1 MSKTFIGSAHYWEN
15 RYRGGSN
22 SGKGSYGELAKF
34 KAEVLNALV
43 QENSIRS
50 VIEFGCGD
58 GNQLALAAYSQYVG
72 YDVSE
77 TAVELCRTTFA
88 NDSTKTFATVDEYQ
102 GERADLA
109 ISLDVLFH
117 LVEDEVFE
125 AYMHRLFGAAER
137 FVVIYC
143 SDVDRPIQAKSPHV
157 RHRHFSS
164 WVTRHLPLFQLVRR
178 IENRYRDGR
187 RTRQG
192 HSSPSDFF
200 IYERCGPGA

>member
-1 MSKTFIGSAHYWEN
+1 MSKNFVGSARYWEN
-15 RYRGGSN
+15 RYRSGNN
-22 SGKGSYGELAKF
+22 SGKGSYGDLAEF
-34 KAEVLNALV
+34 KAEVLNTLV
-43 QENSIRS
+43 REKSIRS

-58 GNQLALAAYSQYVG
+58 GNQLSLAAYPQYVG

-77 TAVELCRTTFA
+77 TAIEICRQTFA
-88 NDSTKTFATVDEYQ
+88 NDRTKTFANVDEYR

-125 AYMHRLFGAAER
+125 AYMHRLFGAADR

-164 WVTRHLPLFQLVRR
+164 WVMRHVPSFQMVRR

-187 RTRQG
+187 RTREG
-192 HSSPSDFF
+192 HSSPSDFY
-200 IYERCGPGA
+200 IYERGAPGA